1 MLLFTIAFVVLYDR
15 IPLSSATEMETET
28 QPSVAAALVYPEKSL
43 LGDIVTP
50 QCWNFTNGDRLRA
63 EFYSPSYPEEYPN
76 DIECTQY
83 LEAQPGYRIHVDF
96 RGSFSIEK
104 SEKCKYDFLEFRD
117 GPFSYSPLIGKY
129 CGKEFPP
136 LIRSTTRFI
145 WIRFKSDK
153 NLGDKG
159 FKAIYSFV
167 KKQDYNP
174 KDEDTKVCRTLVNTI
189 EPDGVMKSSDF
200 TVDDDDDDNDG
211 QREGHRDCTW
221 EIHTHPGSKIR
232 LAQVSTWFPVPRDC
246 GANFIEIYDKTTS
259 SRDRIF
265 HYCNGPLPE
274 FVSVSSRVFIRVYGN
289 QPDYLPRVEV
299 QYSVYKKALPR
310 HSSSTDD
317 KCDSLGEFFCDQW
330 CINRDLVCNGRRNC
344 PHGEDEQQC
353 EQEVVADVTEIPLH
367 MIILGAVVGVI
378 GTGLLI
384 GGCLTWRAKREQK
397 RKDKETQLQQAK
409 LKESNMEMTSNSS
422 STTLSSKKG
431 GNYPPP
437 YYSLPRPHVKNQGM
451 VREYVHRNSLTN
463 SLQSPSEGEY
473 PDQNSDPGNYKKY
486 MVMDQ
491 YMEEDSSPC
500 PSVYNQGPPVL
511 TTIVE
516 RHDIPPHTPD
526 IDPTYGWGGYG
537 WRQARS
543 EPRSP
548 TSPPTLSENI
558 AKLKQYTIPKNQHGY
573 QPENKMYNPETRY
586 EIFPESKFQIGKEF
600 KMKYGMIPDTEMMLE
615 QQRLGKDFTQKYGTQ
630 TDDLEK
636 QKMKQFKMRS
646 QHPDITRDIEVT

>member
-1 MLLFTIAFVVLYDR
+1 MQIFAIVLAVLYDW
-15 IPLSSATEMETET
+15 IPLSSGNGLDSETP
-28 QPSVAAALVYPEKSL
+28 PSVAAALVYPQQAL

-50 QCWNFTNGDRLRA
+50 ECWNFTNGDRLRA
-63 EFYSPSYPEEYPN
+63 EFYSPNYPEEYPN

-96 RGSFSIEK
+96 RGSFSVEK

-174 KDEDTKVCRTLVNTI
+174 KREDANVCRTLVNTI
-189 EPDGVMKSSDF
+189 DPDGILKSSDF
-200 TVDDDDDDNDG
+200 SIHNDDGG
-211 QREGHRDCTW
+211 QRQGHRDCTW
-221 EIHTHPGSKIR
+221 EVHAQPGSKIR
-232 LAQVSTWFPVPRDC
+232 LSHVSAWFPFPQDC
-246 GANFIEIYDKTTS
+246 GANYIEIYDKTTAS
-259 SRDRIF
+259 SDRIF

-274 FVSVSSRVFIRVYGN
+274 FVSVSSRVFIRLYGN
-289 QPDYLPRVEV
+289 QQESLPRIEV
-299 QYSVYKKALPR
+299 QYSVYRKGVTGY
-310 HSSSTDD
+310 SSSSDD
-317 KCDSLGEFFCDQW
+317 KCASPGEFFCDKW
-330 CINRDLVCNGRRNC
+330 CISSGLVCNGRSNC
-344 PHGEDEQQC
+344 PHGEDEQHC
-353 EQEVVADVTEIPLH
+353 KQEVVAEVKEIPLH

-384 GGCLTWRAKREQK
+384 GGCLTWRAKRQQK
-397 RKDKETQLQQAK
+397 RKDKEAQLQQAK
-409 LKESNMEMTSNSS
+409 LKDTNMEMTSNSS

-431 GNYPPP
+431 GSYPPP

-451 VREYVHRNSLTN
+451 NREYTHRNSLTN

-537 WRQARS
+537 WRQPRS

-548 TSPPTLSENI
+548 MSPPTLSENI
-558 AKLKQYTIPKNQHGY
+558 AKLKQYTIPKNQQGY

-586 EIFPESKFQIGKEF
+586 EIYPETKFQIGKEF
-600 KMKYGMIPDTEMMLE
+600 KMKYGMMPDTEMMLE
-615 QQRLGKDFTQKYGTQ
+615 QQRLGKEFTAKYGTQ
-630 TDDLEK
+630 SDDMEK

>member
-1 MLLFTIAFVVLYDR
+1 M
-15 IPLSSATEMETET
+15 PLSAGKDLESET
-28 QPSVAAALVYPEKSL
+28 QSSVAEALVYPQQSL
-43 LGDIVTP
+43 LGDIVSP
-50 QCWNFTNGDRLRA
+50 ACWNFTYGDRLRA
-63 EFYSPSYPEEYPN
+63 EFYSPNYPEEYPN

-83 LEAQPGYRIHVDF
+83 LEAQPGYYIHVDF
-96 RGSFSIEK
+96 RGSFDVET
-104 SEKCKYDFLEFRD
+104 SEECKYDFLEFRD
-117 GPFSYSPLIGKY
+117 GPFSYSPLIDKY

-136 LIRSTTRFI
+136 LIRSSTRFI

-167 KKQDYNP
+167 KKQNYNP
-174 KDEDTKVCRTLVNTI
+174 KKEESNVCRMLFNTI
-189 EPDGVMKSSDF
+189 EPDGILTSSDF
-200 TVDDDDDDNDG
+200 SLHNDDIDTEG
-211 QREGHRDCTW
+211 SKRQGHRDCTW
-221 EIHTHPGSKIR
+221 EVHAQPGSKIR
-232 LAQVSTWFPVPRDC
+232 LSHVSAWFPRPKDC
-246 GANFIEIYDKTTS
+246 SANYIEIYDKTTAPK
-259 SRDRIF
+259 DRIF

-274 FVSVSSRVFIRVYGN
+274 FVSVSSRVFIRLYGN
-289 QPDYLPRVEV
+289 RPESLPRVDV
-299 QYSVYKKALPR
+299 QYSVYRKVVAEY
-310 HSSSTDD
+310 SSSSGD
-317 KCDSLGEFFCDQW
+317 KCGNTREFFCDKW
-330 CINRDLVCNGRRNC
+330 CISNQLVCNGRSNC
-344 PHGEDEQQC
+344 PHGEDEQHC
-353 EQEVVADVTEIPLH
+353 TQEVVEEVTVIPLH

-378 GTGLLI
+378 GTGILI
-384 GGCLTWRAKREQK
+384 GGCLTWRAKRRQK
-397 RKDKETQLQQAK
+397 RKDKEAKLQQAK
-409 LKESNMEMTSNSS
+409 LKDTNMEMTSNSS

-431 GNYPPP
+431 SNYPPP
-437 YYSLPRPHVKNQGM
+437 YYSLPRPQVKNQGI
-451 VREYVHRNSLTN
+451 VREYTHRNSLTN

-500 PSVYNQGPPVL
+500 PSVYNQSPPVL

-537 WRQARS
+537 WRQPRTMG

-548 TSPPTLSENI
+548 ISPPTLSENI
-558 AKLKQYTIPKNQHGY
+558 AKLKQYTIPKNHPGY

-586 EIFPESKFQIGKEF
+586 EIYPESKFQIGKEF
-600 KMKYGMIPDTEMMLE
+600 KMKYGMVPDTEMMLE
-615 QQRLGKDFTQKYGTQ
+615 QQKLGREFTTKYGTQ
-630 TDDLEK
+630 PDDVSMEK